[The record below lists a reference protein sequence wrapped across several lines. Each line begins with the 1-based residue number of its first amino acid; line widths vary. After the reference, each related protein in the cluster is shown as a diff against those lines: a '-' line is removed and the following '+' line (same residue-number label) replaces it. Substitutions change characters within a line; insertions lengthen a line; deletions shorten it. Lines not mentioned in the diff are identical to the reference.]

1 MAKKKVIRK
10 SNRPLNLYAGG
21 TWMEQSRTAW
31 QDAGGKNL
39 GNTLG
44 AVGGGISGILGAGV
58 ANAQIADTSDIQS
71 NIDALGKFSY
81 QGDNNSLLNQWGSRA
96 TIDKVKSNSLTAST
110 GSQIKSTLGGIAS
123 GAAAGATVGGPIGA
137 IIGGAAGLI
146 SGVTGSIIGNRKAKE
161 EADRLNKEA
170 ALADARNMANFGLA
184 ARNNA
189 AEEAM
194 LAAANYAAD
203 GGRIYI
209 KPSKRGTFTKA
220 AKSRGLGVQ
229 EFASKVLANP
239 DDYSE
244 AMRKKAQFAKNAS
257 KWKHADGGPLFNEF
271 SNGLVIIS
279 NGGTHEE
286 NPNEGI
292 QVGIDPQGIPNLVE
306 EGEVIFNDYVFSNRL
321 FANGGLLESV
331 NLPKSYDGYS
341 FAAIA
346 EKLGKESEERPN
358 DPISKRG
365 LMSSM
370 TRLQQAQEIMR
381 QKKESNKFAHGG
393 KVNKFDGTNQSQM
406 YNYWDTNYPY
416 INSYLTGPQ
425 APASPSPVI
434 SIYDIE
440 KENKNKRN
448 LAYQKEL
455 ALDNLISQ
463 NNNYHLSK
471 LYDPVHPTTEL
482 PIKDVPI
489 IEEYIEEESI
499 GGTTTDNNKKGTY
512 WDNTWLRHMPTVGS
526 ALGLGINL
534 LDKPDYSRAEAV
546 EAAANDLAGYDPVE
560 FTPLGDYITYN
571 PFDRNFYTNKAN
583 AQAGAT
589 RSAIMNTSSP
599 SRNAALLAADY
610 NAQGRLGDLAR
621 QAEEYN
627 LTQRQ
632 AVAQFNR
639 ATNQANAEMGL
650 KAAMANQEAYLKS
663 RSGRLSGIAQ
673 AMQMKDAIDANRGA
687 SISAN
692 MSNFFNSLGDVGREE
707 YARNMIVSNPALYY
721 SIDNN
726 GKITYKNGF
735 DELTEAEKAEVR
747 RAATKAKNKGAK
759 GGYLTIKRK

>member
-10 SNRPLNLYAGG
+10 SNRPLNIYADGTWLEQSKTALGNAGG
-21 TWMEQSRTAW
+21 E
-31 QDAGGKNL
+31 NL

-44 AVGGGISGILGAGV
+44 AVGGGLSGILGAGA

-71 NIDALGKFSY
+71 NIDALGRFSY

-123 GAAAGATVGGPIGA
+123 GAAAGASVGGPIGA
-137 IIGGAAGLI
+137 IVGGAAGLI

-161 EADRLNKEA
+161 EAARLNKEA

-184 ARNNA
+184 VRNNA
-189 AEEAM
+189 AEESL

-286 NPNEGI
+286 NPNEGV

-321 FANGGLLESV
+321 FADGGLLESV

-381 QKKESNKFAHGG
+381 QKNNSKNKKYAHGG
-393 KVNKFDGTNQSQM
+393 KLGNLYDGLGERPN
-406 YNYWDTNYPY
+406 
-416 INSYLTGPQ
+416 ILTSVLDNITDVHIKPMTPTMWALGEE
-425 APASPSPVI
+425 PAYRTFKSPSVVESPKV
-434 SIYDIE
+434 E
-440 KENKNKRN
+440 EPKTENNTNTPN
-448 LAYQKEL
+448 L
-455 ALDNLISQ
+455 
-463 NNNYHLSK
+463 
-471 LYDPVHPTTEL
+471 
-482 PIKDVPI
+482 
-489 IEEYIEEESI
+489 
-499 GGTTTDNNKKGTY
+499 
-512 WDNTWLRHMPTVGS
+512 TWLRHMPTVGS

-546 EAAANDLAGYDPVE
+546 EAAANDLAGYDPVG
-560 FTPLGDYITYN
+560 FTPLGDYISYN

-627 LTQRQ
+627 LAQRQ

-692 MSNFFNSLGDVGREE
+692 MSNFFNSLGDIGREE

-721 SIDNN
+721 SIDRAT

-735 DELTEAEKAEVR
+735 DELTEAQKEEVR
-747 RAATKAKNKGAK
+747 KAANKAKNKKAK

>member
-10 SNRPLNLYAGG
+10 SNRPLNLYADGAF
-21 TWMEQSRTAW
+21 MQQSGEAW
-31 QDAGGKNL
+31 KEAGGKNL
-39 GNTLG
+39 GNTIG
-44 AVGGGISGILGAGV
+44 AVGGGLSGILGAGM
-58 ANAQIADTSDIQS
+58 ANAQIADTSDISS
-71 NIDALGKFSY
+71 NIDALGKYSY
-81 QGDNNSLLNQWGSRA
+81 QGSNDSLLSQWGSRA
-96 TIDKVKSNSLTAST
+96 TIDEVDKSSLTAST

-123 GAAAGATVGGPIGA
+123 GAAAGATIGGPIGAPIGA

-146 SGVTGSIIGNRKAKE
+146 GGVTGSIIGNKKAKE
-161 EADRLNKEA
+161 EAERLNNEA
-170 ALADARNMANFGLA
+170 ALAEARNAANFGLA
-184 ARNNA
+184 VRNNA
-189 AEEAM
+189 QQEAL

-203 GGRIYI
+203 GGRIHI
-209 KPSKRGTFTKA
+209 KPSKRGTFTAA
-220 AKSRGLGVQ
+220 AKKHGKSVQ
-229 EFASKVLANP
+229 AFASQVLANKE
-239 DDYSE
+239 DYSP
-244 AMRKKAQFAKNAS
+244 AMVKKANFARNAS

-271 SNGLVIIS
+271 SNGIIIIG

-286 NPNEGI
+286 NPNEGV
-292 QVGIDPQGIPNLVE
+292 QMGIDPQGIPNLVE

-370 TRLQQAQEIMR
+370 TRLQQAQEVMR
-381 QKKESNKFAHGG
+381 QKNNSKNKKYAHGG
-393 KVNKFDGTNQSQM
+393 KLGNLYDGLGERPN
-406 YNYWDTNYPY
+406 
-416 INSYLTGPQ
+416 ILTSVLDNITDVHIKPMTPTMWALGEE
-425 APASPSPVI
+425 PAYRTFKSPSVVESPKV
-434 SIYDIE
+434 E
-440 KENKNKRN
+440 EPKAENNTNTPN
-448 LAYQKEL
+448 L
-455 ALDNLISQ
+455 
-463 NNNYHLSK
+463 
-471 LYDPVHPTTEL
+471 
-482 PIKDVPI
+482 
-489 IEEYIEEESI
+489 
-499 GGTTTDNNKKGTY
+499 
-512 WDNTWLRHMPTVGS
+512 TWLRHMPTVGS

-560 FTPLGDYITYN
+560 FTPLGDYISYN

-627 LTQRQ
+627 LAQRQ

-721 SIDNN
+721 SIDNKGN
-726 GKITYKNGF
+726 ITYKNGF

-747 RAATKAKNKGAK
+747 KAANKAKNKKAK

>member
-1 MAKKKVIRK
+1 MSKRKVIRK
-10 SNRPLNLYAGG
+10 SNRPLNIFAEG
-21 TWMEQSRTAW
+21 TWMEQSKTAW
-31 QDAGGKNL
+31 NNAGGENL
-39 GNTLG
+39 GNTIG
-44 AVGGGISGILGAGV
+44 AIGGGLSGIVNAGK
-58 ANAQIADTSDIQS
+58 ANAQIVDTSNISSDINALS
-71 NIDALGKFSY
+71 NYDY
-81 QGDNNSLLNQWGSRA
+81 QGSNDSLLSQWNSR
-96 TIDKVKSNSLTAST
+96 TNVDDINKSDLTASA
-110 GSQIKSTLGGIAS
+110 GNKAKNILGGVAS
-123 GAAAGATVGGPIGA
+123 GAAAGASVGGPWGA
-137 IIGGAAGLI
+137 VIGGAAGLI

-170 ALADARNMANFGLA
+170 ALAEARNVANFGLA
-184 ARNNA
+184 VRNNA
-189 AEEAM
+189 AEESL
-194 LAAANYAAD
+194 LAAANYAAG

-209 KPSKRGTFTKA
+209 KPSKRGTFTAA

-229 EFASKVLANP
+229 EFANKVLANKEN
-239 DDYSE
+239 YSS
-244 AMRKKAQFAKNAS
+244 AMVKKAVFAKNAAS
-257 KWKHADGGPLFNEF
+257 WHHAFGGNLNTNGADW
-271 SNGLVIIS
+271 SNGFIMIG

-292 QVGIDPQGIPNLVE
+292 QVGVDPQGIPNLVE

-321 FANGGLLESV
+321 FADGGLLKSV

-346 EKLGKESEERPN
+346 EKLGKESNERPN

-393 KVNKFDGTNQSQM
+393 KVNKFE
-406 YNYWDTNYPY
+406 
-416 INSYLTGPQ
+416 TGG
-425 APASPSPVI
+425 
-434 SIYDIE
+434 
-440 KENKNKRN
+440 
-448 LAYQKEL
+448 L
-455 ALDNLISQ
+455 
-463 NNNYHLSK
+463 
-471 LYDPVHPTTEL
+471 
-482 PIKDVPI
+482 
-489 IEEYIEEESI
+489 
-499 GGTTTDNNKKGTY
+499 
-512 WDNTWLRHMPTVGS
+512 TWLRHMPTVGS

-534 LDKPDYSRAEAV
+534 LDGPDYSRAGAV
-546 EAAANDLAGYDPVE
+546 EAAANDLTDYESVDYN
-560 FTPLGDYITYN
+560 PLGNYLTYN

-627 LTQRQ
+627 LAQRQ
-632 AVAQFNR
+632 AVEQFNR
-639 ATNQANAEMGL
+639 ATDQANAEMGL
-650 KAAMANQEAYLKS
+650 KAAMANQETYLKS
-663 RSGRLSGIAQ
+663 RSGRLSGITQ
-673 AMQMKDAIDANRGA
+673 AMQMRDAIDAARSA

-721 SIDNN
+721 SIDSKGN
-726 GKITYKNGF
+726 ITYKNGF
-735 DELTEAEKAEVR
+735 DELTEAQKEEVR
-747 RAATKAKNKGAK
+747 RDATKRAGGEKAK

>member
-21 TWMEQSRTAW
+21 TWLEQSRTAW
-31 QDAGGKNL
+31 QDTGGKNL

-81 QGDNNSLLNQWGSRA
+81 QGDNNSLLDQWSSRA
-96 TIDKVKSNSLTAST
+96 NIDKVNSSSLTAST

-123 GAAAGATVGGPIGA
+123 GAAAGASVGGPIGA
-137 IIGGAAGLI
+137 IVGGAAGLI

-161 EADRLNKEA
+161 EAARLNKEA

-184 ARNNA
+184 VRNNA
-189 AEEAM
+189 QQEALM
-194 LAAANYAAD
+194 AAANFAAE
-203 GGRIYI
+203 GGKIYI

-393 KVNKFDGTNQSQM
+393 KVNKFETRGQM
-406 YNYWDTNYPY
+406 VQGYKPRTSSVGNVFNVGYTYPEFGITGGPY
-416 INSYLTGPQ
+416 IEIPDINFGNMEQIAKLPSRVK
-425 APASPSPVI
+425 APSELPMAPLPSPVEATIDYSRPTYI
-434 SIYDIE
+434 STSINQD
-440 KENKNKRN
+440 
-448 LAYQKEL
+448 Q
-455 ALDNLISQ
+455 DNERDL
-463 NNNYHLSK
+463 
-471 LYDPVHPTTEL
+471 
-482 PIKDVPI
+482 
-489 IEEYIEEESI
+489 
-499 GGTTTDNNKKGTY
+499 
-512 WDNTWLRHMPTVGS
+512 TWLRHMPTVVS

-534 LDKPDYSRAEAV
+534 LDEPDYSRAEAV
-546 EAAANDLAGYDPVE
+546 KAAANDLAGYDPVG
-560 FTPLGDYITYN
+560 FTPLGDYISYN

-627 LTQRQ
+627 LAQRQ

-639 ATNQANAEMGL
+639 ITNQANAEMGL

>member
-10 SNRPLNLYAGG
+10 SNRPLNIYADGTWLKQSKTALGNAGG
-21 TWMEQSRTAW
+21 E
-31 QDAGGKNL
+31 NL

-44 AVGGGISGILGAGV
+44 AVGGGLSGILGAGT

-96 TIDKVKSNSLTAST
+96 TIDEVKSNSLTAST

-123 GAAAGATVGGPIGA
+123 GAAAGASVGGPIGA
-137 IIGGAAGLI
+137 IVGGAAGLI
-146 SGVTGSIIGNRKAKE
+146 GGVTGSIIGNRKAKE
-161 EADRLNKEA
+161 EAARLNKEA

-184 ARNNA
+184 VRNNA
-189 AEEAM
+189 AEESL

-209 KPSKRGTFTKA
+209 KPSKRGTFTKE

-244 AMRKKAQFAKNAS
+244 AMRKKAQFAKNTS

-321 FANGGLLESV
+321 FADGGLLESV

-393 KVNKFDGTNQSQM
+393 KVNKFETRGQM
-406 YNYWDTNYPY
+406 VQGYKPKTSSVGNVFNIGYTYPEFGITGGPY
-416 INSYLTGPQ
+416 IEVPSMNFNNMEQIAKLPSGAK
-425 APASPSPVI
+425 APSELPMASLPSP
-434 SIYDIE
+434 
-440 KENKNKRN
+440 KEATIDYSRLTDPSTSKRFSVVN
-448 LAYQKEL
+448 INQGQ
-455 ALDNLISQ
+455 DNERDL
-463 NNNYHLSK
+463 
-471 LYDPVHPTTEL
+471 
-482 PIKDVPI
+482 
-489 IEEYIEEESI
+489 
-499 GGTTTDNNKKGTY
+499 
-512 WDNTWLRHMPTVGS
+512 TWLRHMPTIGS

-546 EAAANDLAGYDPVE
+546 EAAANDLAGYDPVG
-560 FTPLGDYITYN
+560 FTPLGDYISYN

-627 LTQRQ
+627 LAQRQ

-673 AMQMKDAIDANRGA
+673 AMQMKDAIDANRGT

-692 MSNFFNSLGDVGREE
+692 MSNFFNSLGDIGREE

-721 SIDNN
+721 SIDRAT

-735 DELTEAEKAEVR
+735 DGLTEAQKAEVR
-747 RAATKAKNKGAK
+747 KAANKASNKKAK